1 MPKNLSEPDYI
12 PPGEIDEDGAD
23 VAVALQRLRD
33 PDDPVLDWE
42 IAKRDLFGPDVT
54 DCFTTEKPPSGNRA

>member
-12 PPGEIDEDGAD
+12 PPGEIDEDADD

-33 PDDPVLDWE
+33 PADPVLDWE
-42 IAKRDLFGPDVT
+42 IVKWDLLGPDAT
-54 DCFTTEKPPSGNRA
+54 DCSAIEKPPSGNRA

>member
-1 MPKNLSEPDYI
+1 MPKNLSESDYI
-12 PPGEIDEDGAD
+12 PLGEIDEDAAD

-42 IAKRDLFGPDVT
+42 IAKRDILGPDVT
-54 DCFTTEKPPSGNRA
+54 DCSTTEKPLSGNRA